1 MANTSPNKLAKQL
14 TDRHPKLVHT
24 DNIKVISHVQRE
36 SEEWQLNTLMLD
48 NIDVPFKYKRKKL
61 YKSLQGQRVNITYYP
76 DIEKIAGFEVEIM
89 RIVRIK
95 VA

>member
-1 MANTSPNKLAKQL
+1 MANINSNKLAKQL
-14 TDRHPKLVHT
+14 TERHPKLVHT

-36 SEEWQLNTLMLD
+36 FDDWLLNTLMLE

-76 DIEKIAGFEVEIM
+76 DHETIAGLDIEIM

-95 VA
+95 VS